1 MRRSSLST
9 LLLILALL
17 STSLPAR
24 AVEQPEQMTPQ
35 KLTAEDKEILKMLEL
50 LEMLE
55 LLNNM
60 EDVAAVEDN

>member
-1 MRRSSLST
+1 MRRSCLYT

-17 STSLPAR
+17 SAGLPAR
-24 AVEQPEQMTPQ
+24 AAEQPEQMTPQ
-35 KLTAEDKEILKMLEL
+35 ELTAEDKEILKMLEL

-60 EDVAAVEDN
+60 EEVAAVEDN